1 MGGLKDIIDLIVP
14 AHTVRIELFF
24 VIILCFLFWLRS
36 KDTQIRTLKDQINFL
51 MKLNTGNFI
60 EKLIEREKNND
71 EKLEKL
77 ETELKQLKVENE
89 TEKIGNQKLIRE
101 KEKEIS
107 ITKSSAEATANA
119 INASLDY
126 YSTGINTMGSILNL
140 RKELKE
146 GSYITGNDW
155 ERINERIKRS
165 K

>member
-146 GSYITGNDW
+146 GSYSTGNDW
-155 ERINERIKRS
+155 ERINERIKRG